1 MARHLG
7 CWQRH
12 CDLHLRNA
20 SFASF
25 FFFSASSLDLACCSF
40 LSSISFSM
48 SRTFCFHWT
57 MYLSVLCVFLWEL
70 RLHFS
75 ATILDAPCHSSI
87 QLLSFGICSPF
98 YNCSFNLSWGIWC
111 RRMALLDT
119 HQELKF
125 HFLLITGMKNI
136 SFRVST
142 DKFIAQNIII
152 QLDHS
157 LGRETNQKYSYL
169 PVFLMKFTN
178 FIKFEKQHCGFWGAC
193 SVGFVVL

>member
-1 MARHLG
+1 
-7 CWQRH
+7 
-12 CDLHLRNA
+12 
-20 SFASF
+20 
-25 FFFSASSLDLACCSF
+25 
-40 LSSISFSM
+40 
-48 SRTFCFHWT
+48 
-57 MYLSVLCVFLWEL
+57 
-70 RLHFS
+70 
-75 ATILDAPCHSSI
+75 
-87 QLLSFGICSPF
+87 
-98 YNCSFNLSWGIWC
+98 
-111 RRMALLDT
+111 MALPDT

-193 SVGFVVL
+193 SVGFVVI